1 VAGPDPHRR
10 RTLVFVAVTLG
21 VLCILMVTN
30 YQSAP
35 PAIGVDSARQMLA
48 ADSSVV
54 VLDVR
59 TPEEYRGHTGH
70 LPGARLIP
78 LPELGRRLEELR
90 PFGDRTIV
98 VYCRHGQRSLNA
110 VALLRRHGF
119 NALNLEGGIL
129 KWMEARNPVNV
140 KEQ

>member
-1 VAGPDPHRR
+1 M
-10 RTLVFVAVTLG
+10 
-21 VLCILMVTN
+21 LCILLVTH
-30 YQSAP
+30 YRSAP
-35 PAIGVDSARQMLA
+35 PAIGVDSARQMLS

-59 TPEEYRGHTGH
+59 TPEEYRSHTGH

-78 LPELGRRLEELR
+78 LQELERRLEELR

-110 VALLRRHGF
+110 VALLRRHGY

-129 KWMEARNPVNV
+129 KWMEAKNPVNV
-140 KEQ
+140 EEQ

>member
-1 VAGPDPHRR
+1 M
-10 RTLVFVAVTLG
+10 AVTLS
-21 VLCILMVTN
+21 VLCMLMITH

-35 PAIGVDSARQMLA
+35 PAIGVDSARHLLA

-54 VLDVR
+54 ILDVR
-59 TPEEYRGHTGH
+59 RPEEYRSRTGH

-78 LPELGRRLEELR
+78 LSDLERRLEELR
-90 PFGDRTIV
+90 PLGDCTIV

-129 KWMEARNPVNV
+129 KWLEARNPVNV
-140 KEQ
+140 EEQ

>member
-1 VAGPDPHRR
+1 
-10 RTLVFVAVTLG
+10 
-21 VLCILMVTN
+21 MVTN

-59 TPEEYRGHTGH
+59 TPEEYRSHTGH

-78 LPELGRRLEELR
+78 LPELQRRLEELS

-110 VALLRRHGF
+110 VAFLRRHGY